1 MEKETLEIP
10 NKLISNLR
18 IAVVFTS
25 FFAISII
32 MIVIVNLSVAIF
44 SLQENLSLV
53 ISSVINL
60 FMSLLAI
67 FSLTIFYKIN
77 DYIEKKEIDKISSS
91 YYIIINGIILLIY
104 NLFAL
109 LSSIVLFLI
118 NLTVE
123 IIIGII
129 IYGLFGIFAGIFQIL
144 AYSQLNSYITYY
156 KTAHEKI

>member
-60 FMSLLAI
+60 SISLLAI

-91 YYIIINGIILLIY
+91 YYIIISGIILLIY

-123 IIIGII
+123 IIIAII

>member
-25 FFAISII
+25 FFAISVI

-60 FMSLLAI
+60 SISLLAI

-123 IIIGII
+123 PIIGII
-129 IYGLFGIFAGIFQIL
+129 IYGLGIFAGIFQIIT
-144 AYSQLNSYITYY
+144 YSQLNSYITYY

>member
-10 NKLISNLR
+10 SKLISNLR
-18 IAVVFTS
+18 IAFVFTS
-25 FFAISII
+25 FFAISVI

-44 SLQENLSLV
+44 SLQENLSVV

-60 FMSLLAI
+60 FISLLAI

-77 DYIEKKEIDKISSS
+77 EYIEKKEIDKISSS

-123 IIIGII
+123 IIIAII

>member
-10 NKLISNLR
+10 SKLISNLR
-18 IAVVFTS
+18 IAFVFTS
-25 FFAISII
+25 FFAISVI

-44 SLQENLSLV
+44 SLQENLSVV

-60 FMSLLAI
+60 FISLLAI

-77 DYIEKKEIDKISSS
+77 EYIEKKEIDKISSS

-123 IIIGII
+123 IIIAII

-156 KTAHEKI
+156 KTAHGKI

>member
-25 FFAISII
+25 FFAISVI

-60 FMSLLAI
+60 FISLLAI

-123 IIIGII
+123 IIIAII

>member
-25 FFAISII
+25 FFAISVI

-60 FMSLLAI
+60 FISLLAI

-77 DYIEKKEIDKISSS
+77 EYIEKKEIDKISSS

-123 IIIGII
+123 IIIAII

>member
-1 MEKETLEIP
+1 
-10 NKLISNLR
+10 
-18 IAVVFTS
+18 
-25 FFAISII
+25 

-60 FMSLLAI
+60 SISLLAI

-123 IIIGII
+123 PITGII
-129 IYGLFGIFAGIFQIL
+129 IYGLGIFAGIFQIIT
-144 AYSQLNSYITYY
+144 YSQLNSYITYY